1 MKTLCQNCGIV
12 TVLNGRCATCGIVV
26 KDSRKIAE
34 EIQAIA
40 LCGTYES
47 MLELSY
53 QRKRHE
59 YNSMGMSMTRKEY
72 LASFLFEYVS
82 VDTEMLERCA
92 HLTLVVAKAINDDA
106 TQPFFMRNEKWF
118 ETMTET
124 SFFSGRLQK
133 VVKFDGGATAAVFWK
148 FEDHCILGM
157 KLTYKKWK
165 IFIRAMINFS
175 LNG

>member
-1 MKTLCQNCGIV
+1 MRAICQNCGIV
-12 TVLNGRCATCGIVV
+12 TVLAGRCTTCGVVV
-26 KDSRKIAE
+26 KDSRKVAE
-34 EIQAIA
+34 DIQAIA

-47 MLELSY
+47 MLEVSY
-53 QRKRHE
+53 QRKREE
-59 YNSMGMSMTRKEY
+59 YNSMGMTRKEY
-72 LASFLFEYVS
+72 LASFLFEYGS
-82 VDTEMLERCA
+82 VDTEMLERCT
-92 HLTLVVAKAINDDA
+92 HLTLVVAKAINDYA
-106 TQPFFMRNEKWF
+106 TQPFFMRQEKWF
-118 ETMTET
+118 ETMTAT